1 MVRAASSFLTA
12 LTVVGG
18 LALAG
23 CAGGPQ
29 VTGGPCIDDSEGCV
43 GKRVALVNT
52 MASDPN
58 RSWIGK
64 PGSASEHYSGVRL
77 FAYQKTKEQLT
88 CDELAKGIADLG
100 QAKAMLAK
108 GPPPGGSAERNTTV
122 KAMTEDVR
130 GQLEKQRKK
139 KGCA

>member
-1 MVRAASSFLTA
+1 MVRIASSTLTA
-12 LTVVGG
+12 VMVLG

-29 VTGGPCIDDSEGCV
+29 AGGPCLDDSAGCV
-43 GKRVALVNT
+43 DKRVALVNT

-64 PGSASEHYSGVRL
+64 PGSASEYYSGVRL
-77 FAYQKTKEQLT
+77 FAYQKTKEQLS
-88 CDELAKGIADLG
+88 CEELAKGIADLG
-100 QAKAMLAK
+100 AAKESLAK
-108 GPPPGGSAERNTTV
+108 GPPPGGSAERNNTV
-122 KAMTEDVR
+122 KAMTDDVR

>member
-12 LTVVGG
+12 VTVLG
-18 LALAG
+18 LLLAG

-29 VTGGPCIDDSEGCV
+29 VGGPCLDDSAGCV
-43 GKRVALVNT
+43 DKRVALVNS

-77 FAYQKTKEQLT
+77 FAYQKTKEQLS
-88 CDELAKGIADLG
+88 CDELAKGIADLSS
-100 QAKAMLAK
+100 AKQSLAN

-122 KAMTEDVR
+122 KAMTDDVR

>member
-1 MVRAASSFLTA
+1 MVHLASSTLTA
-12 LTVVGG
+12 VTVLG

-29 VTGGPCIDDSEGCV
+29 SGGPCLDDSASCV
-43 GKRVALVNT
+43 DKRVALVNT

-77 FAYQKTKEQLT
+77 FAYQKTKDQLT

-100 QAKAMLAK
+100 QAKESLAS
-108 GPPPGGSAERNTTV
+108 GPPPGGSAERNNTV
-122 KAMTEDVR
+122 KAMTDDVR